1 MPTRLDTAK
10 RNAEQVSSVHV
21 TRRHRGDAADYY
33 ETSMWL
39 PHPDGG
45 EKLFRLAYRASDWK
59 KAVEYAERLAACIG
73 DDVSVERH

>member
-1 MPTRLDTAK
+1 
-10 RNAEQVSSVHV
+10 
-21 TRRHRGDAADYY
+21 
-33 ETSMWL
+33 MWL